1 MSPAEVDRVPW
12 WQRRMYIDGLNE
24 EFAPPSEAEDGS
36 DAKRA
41 EPRSYR
47 DTTPE
52 PETRVLTPEEEERV
66 KRQHERYMKAAPV
79 PGFGAADSSALEA
92 AGFQVRKV

>member
-1 MSPAEVDRVPW
+1 
-12 WQRRMYIDGLNE
+12 MYIDGLNE

-41 EPRSYR
+41 EIESGLSPDSMPRSYR